1 MGKML
6 KDKIGNKQEF
16 SFWVFFDL
24 FKRWKWMEIIHY
36 HKPFSK
42 NYNKLVGSAVN

>member
-24 FKRWKWMEIIHY
+24 LTLKMNGDNTL
-36 HKPFSK
+36 P
-42 NYNKLVGSAVN
+42 